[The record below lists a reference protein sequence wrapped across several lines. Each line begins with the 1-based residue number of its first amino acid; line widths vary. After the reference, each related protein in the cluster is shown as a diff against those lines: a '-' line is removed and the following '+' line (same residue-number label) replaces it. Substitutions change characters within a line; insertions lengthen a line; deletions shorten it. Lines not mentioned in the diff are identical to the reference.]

1 MLSWLRQRVGQFA
14 FGSIAMLGRAML
26 TPVAFGAIAIV
37 VEPGGKVVLVRHSYV
52 GGWSL
57 PGAGPARGGPP
68 ADAILREMREEIG
81 LVRCDPPLFCG
92 LFTRRVG
99 LATNVI
105 ALYRLMNAEVDFRP
119 NLEIREIQFIDPASP
134 PPGTSDGT
142 LRRLAEFAGKTPP
155 SLYW

>member
-57 PGAGPARGGPP
+57 PGGGVGRGEPP

-81 LVRCDPPLFCG
+81 LVQCDPPIFCG

-99 LATNVI
+99 LATNVV
-105 ALYRLMNAEVDFRP
+105 ALYRLMNAQVKFRP
-119 NLEIREIQFIDPASP
+119 NFEVREIQFIDPAHP
-134 PPGTSDGT
+134 PAGTSEGT
-142 LRRLAEFAGKTPP
+142 LRRLAEFTSETPP
-155 SLYW
+155 SPYW